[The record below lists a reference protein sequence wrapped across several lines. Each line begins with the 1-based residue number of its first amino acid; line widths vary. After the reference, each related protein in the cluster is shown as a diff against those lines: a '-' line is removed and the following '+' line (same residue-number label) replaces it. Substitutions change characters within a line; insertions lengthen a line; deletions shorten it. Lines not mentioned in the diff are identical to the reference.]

1 MEKSS
6 RFPKP
11 ISIKEARVIETLV
24 EQGVITVSVG
34 GGGIPVVETA
44 TGLEGREAVID
55 KDFASEKLAEIIDA
69 DLLIVLTGVDN
80 VYVNY
85 QKPDQKKLET
95 VTVSEMKQYIDEKQ
109 FAPGS
114 MLPKV
119 EAAIAFVEA
128 KPNAKAIITSL
139 ENIENLLASEEGTI
153 IVAD

>member
-1 MEKSS
+1 
-6 RFPKP
+6 
-11 ISIKEARVIETLV
+11 
-24 EQGVITVSVG
+24 
-34 GGGIPVVETA
+34 
-44 TGLEGREAVID
+44 
-55 KDFASEKLAEIIDA
+55 
-69 DLLIVLTGVDN
+69 
-80 VYVNY
+80 
-85 QKPDQKKLET
+85 
-95 VTVSEMKQYIDEKQ
+95 MKQYIDEKQ

>member
-1 MEKSS
+1 
-6 RFPKP
+6 
-11 ISIKEARVIETLV
+11 
-24 EQGVITVSVG
+24 
-34 GGGIPVVETA
+34 
-44 TGLEGREAVID
+44 
-55 KDFASEKLAEIIDA
+55 
-69 DLLIVLTGVDN
+69 
-80 VYVNY
+80 
-85 QKPDQKKLET
+85 
-95 VTVSEMKQYIDEKQ
+95 IDEKQ